1 MSRSKEKQKIFGG
14 AFWLRA
20 ILVLIFAAYVVFI
33 LGLRTVFFKGDTI
46 MFNLYEVDNGAIWW
60 VRLLKMG
67 VVFGICFII
76 IEASTGLVK
85 LSEWIKNNSLKT
97 TFLLLGNILKYIAGI
112 AFVLISLGIFLY
124 SYSDKHILK
133 YISDLLVI
141 FGAIVIIDIF
151 IDIIR
156 SKKISKFKKK

>member
-1 MSRSKEKQKIFGG
+1 MIQNDPETLKESINESPESDNSDDQE
-14 AFWLRA
+14 
-20 ILVLIFAAYVVFI
+20 VLIQKAMKLAQKAIYDDELNKDSAISQLIDNQIPLNIAEESVNSIITRRHLGYIIVI
-33 LGLRTVFFKGDTI
+33 LIG
-46 MFNLYEVDNGAIWW
+46 
-60 VRLLKMG
+60 
-67 VVFGICFII
+67 
-76 IEASTGLVK
+76 
-85 LSEWIKNNSLKT
+85 
-97 TFLLLGNILKYIAGI
+97 
-112 AFVLISLGIFLY
+112 FVLISLGIFLY